1 LTIKH
6 RSSAAGKTVLLI
18 VTALVV
24 LLLPACSSPAA
35 STVSSGFELLEDS
48 TTISVRLY
56 GIMEYATYGI
66 RFTHPTTLEVLTVP
80 TGWMNYSFRGFDL
93 RQEATQTITDQ
104 VHGTVTAD
112 AGWITNLVYTRYLTR
127 SSDNDGVFYKVVM
140 NNIPIIE
147 ITEGF
152 AQAYVA
158 GADIRKYVESVEYY
172 EQSVLNGQ
180 LVITTTYLSTDW
192 QQDIGGQAPYILVL
206 FEEGEGAGLPPC

>member
-1 LTIKH
+1 
-6 RSSAAGKTVLLI
+6 V
-18 VTALVV
+18 
-24 LLLPACSSPAA
+24 SP
-35 STVSSGFELLEDS
+35 GFELLEGS

-104 VHGTVTAD
+104 VHGTVSAD
-112 AGWITNLVYTRYLTR
+112 AAWITNLVYTRYLTR
-127 SSDNDGVFYKVVM
+127 SSANDGVFYKVVM
-140 NNIPIIE
+140 NNIPIVE
-147 ITEGF
+147 IKEGM
-152 AQAYVA
+152 ARAYVL

-172 EQSVLNGQ
+172 EQSVVDGQ